1 MKNFWHSKNKTAVY
15 IKDTIIQILGSFL
28 IATAIKCFSAP
39 NHIAPSGVTGIGT
52 MLNYLF
58 NLPIGAVNFAFNI
71 PLLMIAY
78 RRLGK
83 KVVYYTAQILVFV
96 MFLMDVVFAN
106 AVTYSGNPMLAAIFG
121 GIINGTGVGL
131 MFSTGATS
139 GGADIVNKL
148 IHKSHP
154 YISTGQLIVAINAS
168 IIMCAT
174 LVYGKLEASLYGLIM
189 TYTSSKIVDAILY
202 GGDVGK
208 SCTIVTSMPDE
219 ISEAIKNELHRGATL
234 WEAQGAYKKD
244 KRWVI
249 ACVVRKQQYHLLKGI
264 IRDIDPGAFI
274 IVSDAQQIIGKG
286 FIPIDADSN

>member
-1 MKNFWHSKNKTAVY
+1 MNNFPKPKNKAACY
-15 IKDTIIQILGSFL
+15 AKDTLIQIVGSFC
-28 IATAIKCFSAP
+28 IAVAIKCFSAP

-58 NLPIGAVNFAFNI
+58 NIPIGFVNFSFNI
-71 PLLMIAY
+71 PLLIIAY

-106 AVTYSGNPMLAAIFG
+106 CFTYSGDPMLAAIFG
-121 GIINGTGVGL
+121 GVINGTGVGL

-174 LVYGKLEASLYGLIM
+174 LVYGELEASLYGLVM
-189 TYTSSKIVDAILY
+189 TFTSSKVVDAILY

-208 SCTIVTSMPDE
+208 SCTIVTTMPEE
-219 ISEAIKNELHRGATL
+219 ISSAITRELHRSATI
-234 WEAQGAYKKD
+234 WEAKGAYKKD

-274 IVSDAQQIIGKG
+274 IASDAQQIIGNG
-286 FIPIDADSN
+286 FIPIDAEND

>member
-1 MKNFWHSKNKTAVY
+1 MNNFSKPQNKAACY
-15 IKDTIIQILGSFL
+15 AKDTFIQILGSFC
-28 IATAIKCFSAP
+28 IAIAIKCFSAP

-58 NLPIGAVNFAFNI
+58 NIPIGFVNFTFNI
-71 PLLMIAY
+71 PLLIIAY
-78 RRLGK
+78 KKLGK

-96 MFLMDVVFAN
+96 MFLMDVVFADCF
-106 AVTYSGNPMLAAIFG
+106 TYSGDPMLAAIFG
-121 GIINGTGVGL
+121 GVINGTGVGL

-174 LVYGKLEASLYGLIM
+174 LVYGELEASLYGLVM
-189 TYTSSKIVDAILY
+189 TFTSSKVVDAILY

-208 SCTIVTSMPDE
+208 SCTIITNMPEE
-219 ISEAIKNELHRGATL
+219 ISQAITRELHRGATV
-234 WEAQGAYKKD
+234 WEAKGAYQND
-244 KRWVI
+244 TRWVI

-264 IRDIDPGAFI
+264 IKDIDPKAFI

-286 FIPIDADSN
+286 FIPIDAENN